1 MSDETGRSVTG
12 RRHTGMGRTSDGL
25 DARRK
30 RMMFRAWHRGTK
42 ELDILLGSFADQHL
56 GELSDDELD
65 AFEKLMEVPEPDL
78 YNWIAGREPLPDNY
92 QGPLIERIIAFHK
105 KGGAVFIG

>member
-1 MSDETGRSVTG
+1 MNDTIGRAV
-12 RRHTGMGRTSDGL
+12 TGMGRSSQGL

-42 ELDILLGSFADQHL
+42 ELDIILGSFADQHL
-56 GELSDDELD
+56 AGMSEAELD
-65 AFEKLMEVPEPDL
+65 AFEHLMDVPEPDL

-92 QGPLIERIIAFHK
+92 QGALADRIIAFHK
-105 KGGAVFIG
+105 EGGAVFIG

>member
-1 MSDETGRSVTG
+1 MNDTIGRAV
-12 RRHTGMGRTSDGL
+12 TGMGRTSEGL

-42 ELDILLGSFADQHL
+42 ELDIILGSFADQHL
-56 GELSDDELD
+56 GAMNEAELD
-65 AFEKLMEVPEPDL
+65 AFETLMEVPEPDL
-78 YNWIAGREPLPDNY
+78 YNWISGREALPQNY
-92 QGPLIERIIAFHK
+92 QGPLIDQIIAFHK

>member
-1 MSDETGRSVTG
+1 M
-12 RRHTGMGRTSDGL
+12 TGMSRTSEGL

-42 ELDILLGSFADQHL
+42 ELDIILGSFADTHL
-56 GELSDDELD
+56 GAMSDEELD

-78 YNWIAGREPLPDNY
+78 YNWIAGRVPLPDNY
-92 QGPLIERIIAFHK
+92 QGPLLEQIIAFHK
-105 KGGAVFIG
+105 KGGAVFTG

>member
-1 MSDETGRSVTG
+1 MNDTIGRAV
-12 RRHTGMGRTSDGL
+12 TGMGRTSEGL

-42 ELDILLGSFADQHL
+42 ELDIILGSFADQHL
-56 GELSDDELD
+56 GAMNEAELD
-65 AFEKLMEVPEPDL
+65 AFETLMEVPEPDL
-78 YNWIAGREPLPDNY
+78 YNWISGREALPQDY
-92 QGPLIERIIAFHK
+92 QGPLIDQIIAFHK

>member
-1 MSDETGRSVTG
+1 MMNDTIGRAV
-12 RRHTGMGRTSDGL
+12 TGMGRTSEGL

-42 ELDILLGSFADQHL
+42 ELDILLGSFADKHL
-56 GELSDDELD
+56 GTMNESELD
-65 AFEKLMEVPEPDL
+65 AFEKLLEVPEPDL
-78 YNWIAGREPLPDNY
+78 YHWIAGREALPDNY

-105 KGGAVFIG
+105 EGGAVFIG

>member
-1 MSDETGRSVTG
+1 MNDTIGRAV
-12 RRHTGMGRTSDGL
+12 TGMGRSSDGL

-42 ELDILLGSFADQHL
+42 ELDIILGSFADTHL
-56 GELSDDELD
+56 GAMSERELD
-65 AFEKLMEVPEPDL
+65 DFEKLMEVPEPDL
-78 YNWIAGREPLPDNY
+78 YNWVSGREALPDNY
-92 QGPLIERIIAFHK
+92 SGPLIDQIIAFHR